1 MKDPRFSFYLSNS
14 MMRNW
19 EDLCPRVW
27 YEKWIKENP
36 VYQFTSDAME
46 RGNVFETLV
55 IGMSVG
61 KVATMPS
68 EKLKSGVY
76 YKRIL
81 KQAEDAKKYLRLLGG
96 KILAVQE
103 ELKGVVTDSQ
113 GREVPIKGNLDIRYG
128 WPNELGRNAV
138 IDLKFSGDSES
149 TYGDFGW
156 GNISDMDCSQ
166 AIQYYVLHKLNW
178 PELPYPEFY
187 YHIYDSSPQ
196 MKKAHYRIK
205 ISDATVFNHI
215 ERMSKAYH
223 EIKEC
228 METGVWPA
236 IKKFSVCDS
245 CKTPCEHQ
253 VMAPEIIEIEK

>member
-1 MKDPRFSFYLSNS
+1 
-14 MMRNW
+14 MMRDW
-19 EDLCPRVW
+19 ESDCPRVW
-27 YEKWIKENP
+27 YEKWIKQNP

-68 EKLKSGVY
+68 DKLKKSVY
-76 YKRIL
+76 YERIL

-96 KILAVQE
+96 KVLAVQE
-103 ELKGVVTDSQ
+103 ELSGVVTDSQ

-128 WPNELGRNAV
+128 WPNKPGRNAV
-138 IDLKFSGDSES
+138 IDLKFSADAEN
-149 TYGDFGW
+149 TYGKFNW
-156 GNISDMDCSQ
+156 GDISSMDCSQ
-166 AIQYYVLHKLNW
+166 AFQYYILHKLNF
-178 PELPYPEFY
+178 PHLPYPEFQY
-187 YHIYDSSPQ
+187 WIFDDSAA
-196 MKKAHYRIK
+196 MKKGRYRIK

-223 EIKEC
+223 EIKQC
-228 METGVWPA
+228 METGVWPG

-245 CKTPCEHQ
+245 CKTPCADQ